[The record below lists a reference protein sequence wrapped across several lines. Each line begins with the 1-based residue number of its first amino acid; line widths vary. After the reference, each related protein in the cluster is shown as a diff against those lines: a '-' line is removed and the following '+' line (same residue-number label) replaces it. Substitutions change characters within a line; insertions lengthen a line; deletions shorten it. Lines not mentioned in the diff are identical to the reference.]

1 MNPLSVIFSVDL
13 LVLFR
18 WRGET
23 VLTQCM
29 SVSFEEGE
37 LAPLYVLEGRGKQPQ
52 WKLRQGVG
60 PPTFE
65 MDKRSRSTLIYAPTL
80 RQFGLVLPP
89 SLQSITDAFIPD
101 EMTSRIQR
109 LETFDV
115 ETMRNMSVAPLI
127 ANADMHEMKEGCGS
141 SC

>member
-1 MNPLSVIFSVDL
+1 MNESLSVVVSVDL
-13 LVLFR
+13 LVVFR

-23 VLTQCM
+23 VLTQCI
-29 SVSFEEGE
+29 SISFEEGE
-37 LAPLYVLEGRGKQPQ
+37 PAPLYVSEGHGKQPQ
-52 WKLRQGVG
+52 WRLRQGVG

-89 SLQSITDAFIPD
+89 SLQSITDAFTPD

-109 LETFDV
+109 LETFDM
-115 ETMRNMSVAPLI
+115 ETMRNMSVAPLL
-127 ANADMHEMKEGCGS
+127 ANADMHKI
-141 SC
+141 